1 VFFESEIVQVNEDIK
16 NPLLFSNY
24 FQLFIMQKI
33 SILVVDDHKL
43 IRETWTYILNSD
55 PRFIVVDQCGDA
67 EQSVEVARQKRP
79 DIVLM
84 DINIHPFNGFEA
96 TEKIRKIS
104 PLSKII
110 GVSMHTE
117 PAYARKMLQMGA
129 KGYVSKN
136 SSREEMYQAIMEVYN
151 GNKYICDEIKNII
164 ADQML
169 DSSPHSPSIND
180 LTDRE
185 LQIIT
190 PIREGL
196 SSKEIALKMNI
207 SLKTVE
213 VHRHNILKKLKLKN
227 SAALVNFINSSPLY
241 A

>member
-1 VFFESEIVQVNEDIK
+1 ME
-16 NPLLFSNY
+16 
-24 FQLFIMQKI
+24 KI
-33 SILVVDDHKL
+33 SIMVVDDHKL
-43 IRETWTYILNSD
+43 IRETWTYILNSH
-55 PRFIVVDQCGDA
+55 PRFVVIDQCGDA
-67 EQSVEVARQKRP
+67 EQSVELARQKRP

-84 DINIHPFNGFEA
+84 DINIQPFNGFEA
-96 TEKIRKIS
+96 TEKIRKVS

-117 PAYARKMLQMGA
+117 PAYARKMLQIGA

-136 SSREEMYQAIMEVYN
+136 SSREEMYKAITEVYN
-151 GNKYICDEIKNII
+151 GSKYICDEIKTII

-169 DSSPHSPSIND
+169 DSNTNSPSIND

-185 LQIIT
+185 LQIIN
-190 PIREGL
+190 PIRLGL

-213 VHRHNILKKLKLKN
+213 VHRHNILKKLRLKN
-227 SAALVNFINSSPLY
+227 SAALVNFINGSPLY